1 LAFKNGVKSIQTAGY
16 NGAQKTFT
24 KPAIAIRYTALLL
37 DPPSFRKPLT
47 PLQCNKFKLTFGISV
62 ASLEI
67 SRISACSIVSVLPS
81 VIVFLVALKTIA
93 FARSSVLIEA
103 LLDL

>member
-1 LAFKNGVKSIQTAGY
+1 MMENFLEINKCVHLNNLTLLNVSGY
-16 NGAQKTFT
+16 
-24 KPAIAIRYTALLL
+24 
-37 DPPSFRKPLT
+37 
-47 PLQCNKFKLTFGISV
+47 KLTFGISV